1 MVRMVVVPR
10 IGKTISIPSLDRS
23 KMPKE
28 SGSVSFTPPKPE
40 RVELSNGNKILYL
53 NNPQLPITSIA
64 ILLGNGGVG
73 DPQNIP
79 GLTRFTTT
87 MLGEGTKGRTSS
99 QIAEEIEFLG
109 SSLSHRTTREYS
121 IASVSGL
128 SNHMETGI
136 EILADIVTNSEF
148 PDDEMARVRNEKM
161 ADLST
166 FKDNADLIADIA
178 SAGILFGQTSTYG
191 HSMSGSE
198 ESLSLITR
206 QGLVDHYQKN
216 ILENPKFFV
225 AVGSEKLETI
235 VAKIE
240 TSFNNEE
247 KHTPTHTPENAAVY
261 GKPGI
266 YIIDRPGAPQSV
278 IRAGHLTVPRT
289 HKDFFALSFVNYVL
303 GGDYTSRLNLNLRQD
318 KGYSYGFYSRIDW
331 LQENSIWLARGSV
344 QTDVTQEAV
353 KEIIDEFTKLHSDR
367 PIGKDEFD
375 RAKEGI
381 LKGMPS
387 NFETNSQMMSSLV
400 GIAAHDLQDDY
411 FRHSLESIESLQ
423 RNDILDAAK
432 THVNPGNLVIVV
444 VGDKA
449 TIENGLSEIQSPITI
464 CDFYGNPV

>member
-1 MVRMVVVPR
+1 MAIKDVESSTVNINYKVIEDLTAKGARLA
-10 IGKTISIPSLDRS
+10 IIESILS
-23 KMPKE
+23 
-28 SGSVSFTPPKPE
+28 SVSEK
-40 RVELSNGNKILYL
+40 LIDL
-53 NNPQLPITSIA
+53 N
-64 ILLGNGGVG
+64 
-73 DPQNIP
+73 
-79 GLTRFTTT
+79 
-87 MLGEGTKGRTSS
+87 M
-99 QIAEEIEFLG
+99 
-109 SSLSHRTTREYS
+109 
-121 IASVSGL
+121 
-128 SNHMETGI
+128 GI

-148 PDDEMARVRNEKM
+148 PDNELARVRNEKM

-206 QGLVDHYQKN
+206 QGLLDHYQKN

-225 AVGSEKLETI
+225 AVGSEKLEKI
-235 VAKIE
+235 IAKIE

-353 KEIIDEFTKLHSDR
+353 KEIIDEFAKLHSDR
-367 PIGKDEFD
+367 PIGEDEFD

-411 FRHSLESIESLQ
+411 FRHSLESIKSLQ

-449 TIENGLSEIQSPITI
+449 TIENGLSEVQSPITI

>member
-1 MVRMVVVPR
+1 M
-10 IGKTISIPSLDRS
+10 
-23 KMPKE
+23 
-28 SGSVSFTPPKPE
+28 
-40 RVELSNGNKILYL
+40 
-53 NNPQLPITSIA
+53 
-64 ILLGNGGVG
+64 
-73 DPQNIP
+73 
-79 GLTRFTTT
+79 
-87 MLGEGTKGRTSS
+87 
-99 QIAEEIEFLG
+99 
-109 SSLSHRTTREYS
+109 
-121 IASVSGL
+121 
-128 SNHMETGI
+128 
-136 EILADIVTNSEF
+136 
-148 PDDEMARVRNEKM
+148 
-161 ADLST
+161 
-166 FKDNADLIADIA
+166 
-178 SAGILFGQTSTYG
+178 
-191 HSMSGSE
+191 
-198 ESLSLITR
+198 
-206 QGLVDHYQKN
+206 
-216 ILENPKFFV
+216 
-225 AVGSEKLETI
+225 AVGSEKLEKI
-235 VAKIE
+235 IAKIE

-387 NFETNSQMMSSLV
+387 NFETNSKMMSSLV
-400 GIAAHDLQDDY
+400 GIAAHDLQADY
-411 FRHSLESIESLQ
+411 FRHSLESIKSLQ

-449 TIENGLSEIQSPITI
+449 TIENGLSEVQSPITI